1 MHIKKYKKSTFN
13 KVFFYVI
20 IFIVGDC
27 MNMLDIITKKKNG
40 LSLSFDELKFAFNGY
55 LNKNIPDYQMSA
67 LLMAITINGMN
78 LSETISLTDIF
89 IKSGEE
95 YNLSRKMDFVVDKHS
110 TGGVGDSTTLIV
122 GPMCASLG
130 LHMAKMS
137 GRGLGL
143 TGGTIDKVES
153 IPGFNVNLDKEEFI
167 NQVRDF
173 GFALSSQTDNLTPLD
188 KIIYALRDV
197 TGTTESIPLIASS
210 IMSKKIALGAD
221 NILIDVKY
229 GSGALLKNY
238 EDAKKLSEWLIDIGD
253 AYKRN
258 VKTIISDMSTPLSF
272 AVGNALEVK
281 EAIEVLHGKR
291 SPLYDACVEITA
303 TLLMMA
309 KNIEEDKAYLMAK
322 NCIEDGS
329 ALKKFY
335 EFVKLQGGNLNE
347 MKIADKVVNVKA
359 KKTGTIKSV
368 DALGAARLAA
378 KLGASKETLEDKID
392 YSVGILLMVK
402 NGDVVK
408 EGSILL
414 KLYMNDE
421 RNIEINKNDFEF
433 IDIV

>member
-1 MHIKKYKKSTFN
+1 
-13 KVFFYVI
+13 
-20 IFIVGDC
+20 

-55 LNKNIPDYQMSA
+55 LNKEIPDYQMSA

-78 LSETISLTDIF
+78 LSETIALTDIF

-95 YNLSRKMDFVVDKHS
+95 YNLSRKMDYVVDKHS
-110 TGGVGDSTTLIV
+110 TGGVGDSTTLII

-153 IPGFNVNLDKEEFI
+153 IPGFNVNLEKEEFI

-173 GFALSSQTDNLTPLD
+173 GFALSSQTENLTPLD

-258 VKTIISDMSTPLSF
+258 VKTIISDMSSPLSF

-359 KKTGTIKSV
+359 KKAGTIKSV

-408 EGSILL
+408 EGNILL
-414 KLYMNDE
+414 KLYMNDNK
-421 RNIEINKNDFEF
+421 NIEINKTDFDF

>member
-1 MHIKKYKKSTFN
+1 
-13 KVFFYVI
+13 
-20 IFIVGDC
+20 
-27 MNMLDIITKKKNG
+27 
-40 LSLSFDELKFAFNGY
+40 
-55 LNKNIPDYQMSA
+55 
-67 LLMAITINGMN
+67 
-78 LSETISLTDIF
+78 
-89 IKSGEE
+89 
-95 YNLSRKMDFVVDKHS
+95 
-110 TGGVGDSTTLIV
+110 
-122 GPMCASLG
+122 
-130 LHMAKMS
+130 
-137 GRGLGL
+137 
-143 TGGTIDKVES
+143 
-153 IPGFNVNLDKEEFI
+153 
-167 NQVRDF
+167 
-173 GFALSSQTDNLTPLD
+173 
-188 KIIYALRDV
+188 
-197 TGTTESIPLIASS
+197 
-210 IMSKKIALGAD
+210 MSKKIALGAD

-359 KKTGTIKSV
+359 KKAGTIKSV

>member
-1 MHIKKYKKSTFN
+1 
-13 KVFFYVI
+13 
-20 IFIVGDC
+20 

-110 TGGVGDSTTLIV
+110 TGGVGDSTTLII

-359 KKTGTIKSV
+359 KKAGTIKSV

>member
-1 MHIKKYKKSTFN
+1 
-13 KVFFYVI
+13 
-20 IFIVGDC
+20 

-110 TGGVGDSTTLIV
+110 TGGVGDSTTLII

-359 KKTGTIKSV
+359 KKAGTIKSV

-402 NGDVVK
+402 NGDIVK

>member
-1 MHIKKYKKSTFN
+1 
-13 KVFFYVI
+13 
-20 IFIVGDC
+20 

-55 LNKNIPDYQMSA
+55 LNKEIPDYQMSA

-78 LSETISLTDIF
+78 LSETIALTDIF

-95 YNLSRKMDFVVDKHS
+95 YNLSRKMDYVVDKHS
-110 TGGVGDSTTLIV
+110 TGGVGDSTTLII

-153 IPGFNVNLDKEEFI
+153 IPGFNVNLEKEEFI

-173 GFALSSQTDNLTPLD
+173 GFALSSQTENLTPLD

-210 IMSKKIALGAD
+210 IMSKKIAWGAD

-258 VKTIISDMSTPLSF
+258 VKTIISDMSSPLSF

-322 NCIEDGS
+322 NCIDDGS

-347 MKIADKVVNVKA
+347 IKIADKVVNVKA
-359 KKTGTIKSV
+359 KKAGTIKSV

-402 NGDVVK
+402 NGDIVK